1 MLANQQIT
9 IQFAF
14 EMPNYCHLM
23 KKYDYN
29 LFFFNE
35 IIFDKNSW
43 LKIYKKNKTKHKYKG
58 KQYTLFYN

>member
-1 MLANQQIT
+1 MNNVNWLLFIVGALFLLLLIYVVLANQQIT

-29 LFFFNE
+29 LFF
-35 IIFDKNSW
+35 
-43 LKIYKKNKTKHKYKG
+43 
-58 KQYTLFYN
+58 